1 MMYPSFALV
10 PSNFAA
16 FEIFVRILFSTNRPG
31 KGMKEG
37 KKIINALC
45 SISQREMSNMQ
56 TEINSA
62 LQIAF
67 NRHLLQA
74 ITPPSDRSTFSSPP
88 VNTDKMNSVIISEL
102 PYRQSKNSR
111 EGRAPKRRLSFSS
124 DRAVPDLAGVR
135 RLEMK

>member
-1 MMYPSFALV
+1 MHLRVISY
-10 PSNFAA
+10 FAA
-16 FEIFVRILFSTNRPG
+16 FANFKRILFSTNRPG

-37 KKIINALC
+37 KKTINALC
-45 SISQREMSNMQ
+45 SISQREMSSIQ

-67 NRHLLQA
+67 SRHLLQA
-74 ITPPSDRSTFSSPP
+74 TPPSSHSPFSSPP
-88 VNTDKMNSVIISEL
+88 VNANEMGIAIISEL
-102 PYRQSKNSR
+102 PNRQQGRNHR

-124 DRAVPDLAGVR
+124 DRTVQDFTGVR